1 MEGMV
6 KQWLLPAFGALIVW
20 GFSGFI
26 PKLTIRYIG
35 PKSAMIYESLGVI
48 TMALIV
54 LCSLEFKPDIHPR
67 GILLAITSGALAFS
81 GQLLFYH
88 SILRGPV
95 SLIAIFSGLYPIV
108 TVLLAVIFLQE
119 PISLKHGLGIV
130 LGLLSM
136 ALIASP

>member
-1 MEGMV
+1 M
-6 KQWLLPAFGALIVW
+6 KPWLLPAFGALIAW

-26 PKLTIRYIG
+26 PKLTTKYIG

-54 LCSLEFKPDIHPR
+54 LSSLGFKPDVHPR
-67 GILLAITSGALAFS
+67 GIMLGITSGALAFS

-88 SILRGPV
+88 AIIRGPL

-108 TVLLAVIFLQE
+108 TVLLAMILLQE
-119 PISLKHGLGIV
+119 PISLKQGLGIV

-136 ALIASP
+136 TLIASP